1 VNAAGRR
8 YNAPMPLPFDA
19 TLKQLVQ
26 AHPLDWLAALHVP
39 ADAPVEVLTP
49 DLSTVTRFADTVL
62 RVGDRGLLH
71 LDFQSGPD
79 PALAR
84 RLLLYNVL
92 LHEAYGLPVHTAVVL
107 LRPQAG
113 GAGLRGTVSYQMVPR
128 RGRLAFRFE
137 VVRLWQRPVEE
148 LLVGGLGLVP
158 LAPLG
163 RLPAGERAPAGLT
176 SVVERLVE
184 RVTREATPADAAGL
198 LSAAYILVG
207 LRLPKAQGTELFR
220 GVRAMRES
228 STYQAILD
236 EGREEG
242 AVREAR
248 KLLLRQGEHK
258 FGKPET
264 AVEAA
269 IQAINDLERLE
280 RMGIRLFDASVS
292 TWQDFLATR

>member
-1 VNAAGRR
+1 
-8 YNAPMPLPFDA
+8 MPLPFDA

-26 AHPLDWLAALHVP
+26 AHPCDWLDALHVP
-39 ADAPVEVLTP
+39 AEAPVEVLTP

-107 LRPQAG
+107 LRPQA
-113 GAGLRGTVSYQMVPR
+113 ARADLRGTVSYQMVPR

-137 VVRLWQRPVEE
+137 VIRLWQRPVEE
-148 LLVGGLGLVP
+148 LLSGGLGLVP

-163 RLPAGERAPAGLT
+163 RLPAGVRAPAGLVG
-176 SVVERLVE
+176 VVERLVE
-184 RVTREATPADAAGL
+184 RITREATPADAPEL
-198 LSAAYILVG
+198 LNSAFILTG
-207 LRLPKAQGTELFR
+207 LRVPRPQITELFR

-228 STYQAILD
+228 SAYQAILD

-242 AVREAR
+242 QVQGALREAR
-248 KLLLRQGEHK
+248 KMLLRQGEHK
-258 FGKPET
+258 IGKPET
-264 AVEAA
+264 SVEAA
-269 IQAINDLERLE
+269 IQAISDLERLE
-280 RMGIRLFDASVS
+280 RMSVRLFDIS
-292 TWQDFLATR
+292 TWQDLLATH